1 MKDNM
6 KIAKWLAKPLT
17 ITLIAAQ
24 ILSGHTH
31 VFAHDEQMAAQQH
44 EQYGQK
50 DQHGQNGQH
59 GDGDGEDRKPAE
71 NLKLQILGINDFH
84 GQLDTTSDY
93 GSGPVGRAD
102 YLAAYLKQRK
112 AQNPNTLLVHD
123 GDSVGASAP
132 VSSMERDKPTMEFM
146 NMMHFDVGTLGNH
159 EFDQGLA
166 ALKAQIYGGRDPVKS
181 EIVFNKAKFPY
192 INANAVDSVTKK
204 PLFKPYVVKEIDG
217 VKVGFIGVVTM
228 ATVQKVSPDA
238 LKGVTLVDQA
248 PVVNKAVQE
257 LKQQGVHAIV
267 VLAHDPAS
275 VNKSGVASGEAV
287 DLANAVDP
295 EVDVIFAGDNH
306 AKVNT
311 VVNNKLIVEAYSY
324 GTAFADIN
332 LEIDRKTGDVVKKEA
347 EIVDV
352 NQNGITPDAEVTAL
366 INKYLNKFP
375 QLKLPVG
382 TTDAPITRTDAYTKE
397 SALGN
402 LIADSMRVDMNAD
415 FAFMNPGGIRAD
427 LPKGPVTYADLA
439 KVQPFGNNLTKMT
452 LTGAQIH
459 RLLQQQWGATPADTK
474 TLQISGLKYTADFSM
489 SVADRV
495 TAITKTDGT
504 PIDDIKEYTVVV
516 NNFMAAG
523 GDNYKVLLEGT
534 NRLVGRTDLEAL
546 YDYLVKTFKG
556 GNISAGIEGRITNL
570 NVAP

>member
-6 KIAKWLAKPLT
+6 KLAKWLAKPLT
-17 ITLIAAQ
+17 ISFIATQ
-24 ILSGHTH
+24 ILIGNTQ
-31 VFAHDEQMAAQQH
+31 VFADDEHKIAQQH
-44 EQYGQK
+44 EQYAQK
-50 DQHGQNGQH
+50 DQQQYGQH
-59 GDGDGEDRKPAE
+59 GDGDEKDRKPAE
-71 NLKLQILGINDFH
+71 NVKLQILGINDFH

-102 YLAAYLKQRK
+102 YLAAYLKQRR

-146 NMMHFDVGTLGNH
+146 NMMQFDVGTLGNH

-166 ALKAQIYGGRDPVKS
+166 ALKAQIYGGRDSVKS

-192 INANAVDSVTKK
+192 INANAIDSVTQK
-204 PLFKPYVVKEIDG
+204 PLFKPYVIKEVGG

-238 LKGVTLVDQA
+238 LKGVTLVEQA

-257 LKQQGVHAIV
+257 LKRQGVHAIV

-275 VNKSGVASGEAV
+275 VNKTGVASGEAV

-324 GTAFADIN
+324 GTAFADID
-332 LEIDRKTGDVVKKEA
+332 LEISRRTGDIVKKQA

-352 NQNGITPDAEVTAL
+352 KQSGITPDAEVTAL
-366 INKYLNKFP
+366 INKYLEKFP
-375 QLKLPVG
+375 QLKQPVG

-397 SALGN
+397 AALGN
-402 LIADSMRVDMNAD
+402 LIADSMRDDMNTD

-439 KVQPFGNNLTKMT
+439 KIQPFGNNLTKMT
-452 LTGAQIH
+452 LTGAQI
-459 RLLQQQWGATPADTK
+459 RKLLQQQWGATPADTK
-474 TLQISGLKYTADFSM
+474 TLQISGLKYTADFSKP
-489 SVADRV
+489 VIDRV
-495 TAITKTDGT
+495 TTITKTDGT
-504 PIDDIKEYTVVV
+504 PIDDVTEYTVAV

-523 GDNYKVLLEGT
+523 GDNYKVLVEGT

-556 GNISAGIEGRITNL
+556 GTITANIEGRITNL
-570 NVAP
+570 NVSP